1 MTAEPVNGLHDLL
14 LDPTRLRIVAVVAP
28 ASKVEFS
35 FVREAT
41 GLSDSALS
49 KQLRTLT
56 EAGLVEQQKLRTG
69 PARSRTWI
77 QLTPEGRTVLTAHT
91 QALTAIARQATPES
105 ASTSDDTPCHSP

>member
-1 MTAEPVNGLHDLL
+1 MAAEPVNGLHDLL

-56 EAGLVEQQKLRTG
+56 EAGFVEQEKLRTG

-77 QLTPEGRTVLTAHT
+77 KLTPDGRAILTAHT
-91 QALTAIARQATPES
+91 EALTAIARHSATPE
-105 ASTSDDTPCHSP
+105 